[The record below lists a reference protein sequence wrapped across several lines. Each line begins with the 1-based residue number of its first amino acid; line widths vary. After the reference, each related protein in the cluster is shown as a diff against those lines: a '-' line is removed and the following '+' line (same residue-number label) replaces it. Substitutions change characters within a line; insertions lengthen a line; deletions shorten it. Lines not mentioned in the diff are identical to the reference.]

1 MCVDRGPAKILNML
15 MPLQSPE
22 IWDQINLQMHKI
34 LQLPVENP
42 VRCYPNLY
50 CAVDEVTTQIATFLA
65 HKRAFTWIK
74 GVTPVFDAT
83 LAGFLREGLQIQS
96 VDHLVFE
103 QHSHQA
109 NDWVEALPKDTLF
122 VLGFEDHAVTGKK
135 LNLQAFEEALNL
147 KKIFFIRLSHF
158 QLPPETQSLSPYTI
172 WIGPSGFDSMAVVIC
187 GSRFRAPEKAIPFYP
202 WKAQS
207 FENRKML
214 SENSRLVQEFE
225 NLFPD
230 SVWFGPH
237 DSRRWDRA
245 ILSFSNVTGDLLR
258 TRLLENLK
266 GQAIPTQIMT
276 THSCFTDSIKL
287 MKSWW
292 TPSPSPEKLRGLIVI
307 EASLLENSQFIPI
320 FNSTLS
326 SIKDDSQWPRS

>member
-1 MCVDRGPAKILNML
+1 ML

-22 IWDQINLQMHKI
+22 IWDQINLDMHKI

-74 GVTPVFDAT
+74 GLTPVFDAT
-83 LAGFLREGLQIQS
+83 LAGFLREGMQIQS

-135 LNLQAFEEALNL
+135 LNLQPFEEALNL

-158 QLPPETQSLSPYTI
+158 QLPPETQNLSPYTI

-202 WKAQS
+202 WKPKS
-207 FENRKML
+207 FENRKL
-214 SENSRLVQEFE
+214 LTENSKLVQEFE
-225 NLFPD
+225 NQFSD
-230 SVWFGPH
+230 FVWFGLN
-237 DSRRWDRA
+237 DVRRWDRA
-245 ILSFSNVTGDLLR
+245 VLSFSNVTGDLLR
-258 TRLLENLK
+258 TRLLEKLK
-266 GQAIPTQIMT
+266 DQANSSQIMT

-292 TPSPSPEKLRGLIVI
+292 TPNPSPEKLRGLLVI
-307 EASLLENSQFIPI
+307 EASLLENPQFIQI

-326 SIKDDSQWPRS
+326 SIKDDSQWPQS